1 MFAGSSWSLLYA
13 RAFESFCRF
22 EFSCP
27 LELMI
32 LDRQVRIYLFVNS
45 DRLKI
50 RNFIFS
56 PKMIKKP
63 HDDLVCAMLRNLID
77 RSQEIQ
83 LLSEIHEFSIC
94 RFLFFKNGLYS
105 EI

>member
-1 MFAGSSWSLLYA
+1 
-13 RAFESFCRF
+13 
-22 EFSCP
+22 
-27 LELMI
+27 
-32 LDRQVRIYLFVNS
+32 
-45 DRLKI
+45 
-50 RNFIFS
+50 
-56 PKMIKKP
+56 MIKKP